1 MGDSVTWKHAEK
13 GVRKNQ
19 LCMQVCSKRK
29 EKRKSE
35 KKVVLKEKRS
45 LNRAFTEH
53 IIRVSDVDQLLQQFA
68 TFLVEHF
75 ADSRIVSNGE

>member
-1 MGDSVTWKHAEK
+1 METCGKRCEKKTALHAS
-13 GVRKNQ
+13 
-19 LCMQVCSKRK
+19 MQQKKRK
-29 EKRKSE
+29 KKIR

-45 LNRAFTEH
+45 LNRGFTEH